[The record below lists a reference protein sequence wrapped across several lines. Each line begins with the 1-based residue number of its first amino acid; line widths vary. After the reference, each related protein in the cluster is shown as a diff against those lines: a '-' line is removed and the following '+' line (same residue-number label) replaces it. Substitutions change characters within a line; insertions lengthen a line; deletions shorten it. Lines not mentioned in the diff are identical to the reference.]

1 MSLWKLVKKSI
12 GFYWRTNVGVFLA
25 VLVSAAVLTGGLLVG
40 DSVRYSLRRL
50 VTARLGQVERA
61 IVGGE
66 RFFRRQLADD
76 LSRKFRKAGAA
87 VDSAAVLSLRGLIAD
102 SEGARR
108 VNQVEVLG
116 VDERS

>member
-1 MSLWKLVKKSI
+1 MSLWKLVKRSI
-12 GFYWRTNVGVFLA
+12 GFYWRRNVGVFLA

-116 VDERS
+116 VDERF